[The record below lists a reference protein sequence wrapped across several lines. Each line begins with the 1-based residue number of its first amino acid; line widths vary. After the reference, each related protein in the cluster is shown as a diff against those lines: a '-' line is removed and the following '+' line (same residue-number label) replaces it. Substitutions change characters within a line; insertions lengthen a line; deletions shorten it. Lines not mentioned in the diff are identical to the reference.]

1 MSTLEDRS
9 KGREISGPYR
19 VMIVDDSAVIRGFFR
34 RAMENDPDIEV
45 VSSVGNGQT
54 AIDSLNRDP
63 VDVIVL
69 DIEMPVMDGLTAL
82 PKFIAASGGAP
93 VVVMTAFGDL
103 ETAVSAIHGGAREYL
118 TKPFDLDDAL
128 RVCKKALDEPSE
140 SESATP
146 VPDHRPGS
154 RLVGSSPA
162 MQNVY
167 RQIAMVADS
176 NLSVLI
182 TGETGTGKELIASA
196 IHQHSPRR
204 DWPYV
209 AIAPV
214 ALSPALIESELFG
227 HVKGAFTGADTN
239 RDGLFR
245 IADGGTILLDEI
257 GELPESAQV
266 KLLRILEQRQFTPVG
281 GVTPQGCDVRI
292 LASTNADLRS
302 LASRRGESGKSFRED
317 LFFRLATA
325 EIVAPPLADRL
336 QDVPELVAYFL
347 ELADHPQAGTP
358 LAPDVLAALV
368 RRPWPGNV
376 RELRNVV
383 EHAAVVS
390 RGRPITV
397 DHLSRTPPLSGDSV
411 ADRRGAASVDEVET
425 WTREKLAGSDQK
437 LDDLNDQ
444 FLSEFEPSLLR
455 CVLEHTEGNRAAA
468 AAILGMHRGT
478 LRERLRRHGLDD

>member
-1 MSTLEDRS
+1 MHTEPLVLVVDDEPSICWGFEKLLTAA
-9 KGREISGPYR
+9 GYR
-19 VMIVDDSAVIRGFFR
+19 VETASSAEEGLVIAG
-34 RAMENDPDIEV
+34 
-45 VSSVGNGQT
+45 GQSP
-54 AIDSLNRDP
+54 AL
-63 VDVIVL
+63 VVL
-69 DIEMPVMDGLTAL
+69 DVRLPGEDGLTAL

-128 RVCKKALDEPSE
+128 CVCKKALDEPSE
-140 SESATP
+140 PESATP
-146 VPDHRPGS
+146 VPGHRLGS

-182 TGETGTGKELIASA
+182 TGETGTGKELIANA

-204 DWPYV
+204 DSPYV

-214 ALSPALIESELFG
+214 TFSPALIESELFG
-227 HVKGAFTGADTN
+227 HVTGAFTGADAN

-266 KLLRILEQRQFTPVG
+266 KLLRVLEQRQFTPVG

-302 LASRRGESGKSFRED
+302 LASRRDESEKSFRED
-317 LFFRLATA
+317 LFFRLAVA
-325 EIVAPPLADRL
+325 EIVAPPLSDRL

-347 ELADHPQAGTP
+347 ELADHPQAGAP

-383 EHAAVVS
+383 EHIAVVS

-397 DHLSRTPPLSGDSV
+397 DHLSGTPPLSGVTV
-411 ADRRGAASVDEVET
+411 ADHRSEASVDEVDT

-437 LDDLNDQ
+437 IDDLYDQ

-468 AAILGMHRGT
+468 ASILGMHRGT
-478 LRERLRRHGLDD
+478 LRERLRRHGLDG